1 MQILPNQVQTKIAAM
16 ALLGA
21 LALAGCGHKKTA
33 PTQQLPDTS
42 AAASVPAPTASI
54 SSTPQSVDKG
64 DAIVLVWRTTN
75 ATEASIDGIGPVK
88 PNDQLMLA
96 PTQTTTYHLT
106 AKGDGGSADA
116 SVLVTINAA
125 APPPQSTTTV
135 TSSDM
140 TTTSDAAFHQNVQ
153 DIFFDYDSYDIRP
166 EAQTAVAQAISWM
179 QAHPTV
185 KIVIGG
191 YCDDRGSTEYNI
203 ALGEN
208 RANAAKSALTKGG
221 VDAGRI
227 RVVSYGKEK
236 QFCSEETESC
246 WQQNRRAAFQMDK

>member
-1 MQILPNQVQTKIAAM
+1 M

-21 LALAGCGHKKTA
+21 LALAGCGHKKTG
-33 PTQQLPDTS
+33 PSQQLPDNG
-42 AAASVPAPTASI
+42 AAAAPAPTASI
-54 SSTPQSVDKG
+54 TSTPQTVDKG

-96 PTQTTTYHLT
+96 PNVTTTYRLT
-106 AKGDGGSADA
+106 AKGDGGDTEA
-116 SVLVTINAA
+116 SVLVTVNAPA
-125 APPPQSTTTV
+125 APPPPPPSNV
-135 TSSDM
+135 TSSDLSA
-140 TTTSDAAFHQNVQ
+140 TSEAAFHQNVQ
-153 DIFFDYDSYDIRP
+153 DIFFDYDSYDVRP
-166 EAQTAVAQAISWM
+166 DAQTAVSQAVAWM

-208 RANAAKSALTKGG
+208 RANAAKTALTKGG